1 MAVVARFEVISVKKF
16 TAVTKRRINTNK
28 GNPPKAVINSP
39 NQIANPLVSK
49 AFAKAIPPPKRRMIP
64 QGSWVVSFQFNNAFF
79 LFFEGNTNK
88 SKPKAIAIIVS
99 SNAGRN
105 PCKRY
110 DRLIQQNP
118 AKAKTIATRFS
129 S

>member
-1 MAVVARFEVISVKKF
+1 MYKIIATKNQSVNSSF
-16 TAVTKRRINTNK
+16 YSEDTINWAGLSDIRHSEDGLT
-28 GNPPKAVINSP
+28 GV
-39 NQIANPLVSK
+39 
-49 AFAKAIPPPKRRMIP
+49 
-64 QGSWVVSFQFNNAFF
+64 FF

-110 DRLIQQNP
+110 DRLIQHRGVFQP
-118 AKAKTIATRFS
+118 S
-129 S
+129 